1 MLPQWLRKRITGQI
15 LWEFPD
21 LGAVTLAVFVVF
33 LGIGTILPVL
43 TIYAQERGITVA
55 DIGIAT
61 SAWMLANFL
70 FQMPMGWLSDRVGRK
85 PLMLFGL
92 TLHIVITI
100 CYLGMDNAPLL
111 IVLRFFDGLGGAA
124 VWPAARAHV
133 MDHAPAER
141 RGQALGMMGAA
152 INGGIMIGPA
162 IGGFLGGISGFS
174 GPFWFG
180 AITGLFALGFVAWKV
195 KATPSSPK
203 VTELVT
209 VSAETAAAPA
219 RPLKWGAV
227 LPVFLMAA
235 GWGVAGSFFSVI
247 WNIWMHDIGASLDL
261 IGLSYTLFALPLLI
275 VGPWAGKLADRR
287 NRVALVLVPT
297 LIASSIY
304 LSYGFLTSIPI
315 ILALGLVEGAML
327 AFLNPAS
334 DSYFADIVPARLR
347 GRVQGITNSV
357 NTAVGFIT
365 AASLGIIYGINPT
378 WAFIA
383 VAAAT
388 ALPVIP
394 AALLMIPHEARLR
407 PGGRAPQPA
416 PQPESIP
423 DPVELTPTAA

>member
-1 MLPQWLRKRITGQI
+1 MLPQWLRKRITGHM
-15 LWEFPD
+15 LWEYPD
-21 LGAVTLAVFVVF
+21 LGAVVLAVFVVF

-43 TIYAQERGITVA
+43 TIYAQERGITTA
-55 DIGIAT
+55 DIGLAT

-92 TLHIVITI
+92 VLHIVITLA
-100 CYLGMDNAPLL
+100 YLRMDSAALL

-133 MDHAPAER
+133 MDHAPAAR

-162 IGGFLGGISGFS
+162 IGGFLGGVAGFN
-174 GPFWFG
+174 GPLWFG
-180 AITGLFALGFVAWKV
+180 AVTGLISFVFLAWKV
-195 KATPSSPK
+195 KDTGRGTRPVEDAAPVSEVVSATP
-203 VTELVT
+203 E
-209 VSAETAAAPA
+209 

-227 LPVFLMAA
+227 LPVFLTAA

-247 WNIWMHDIGASLDL
+247 WNIWMHDLGASLDL

-315 ILALGLVEGAML
+315 ILALGLLEGAML
-327 AFLNPAS
+327 AFLNPSS
-334 DSYFADIVPARLR
+334 DSYFADVVPARLR
-347 GRVQGITNSV
+347 GRVQGVTNSV
-357 NTAVGFIT
+357 NTAVGFL
-365 AASLGIIYGINPT
+365 AAAGLGIIYGINPT

-407 PGGRAPQPA
+407 PRGRAPQPEVT
-416 PQPESIP
+416 PEP
-423 DPVELTPTAA
+423 AELKPTAA

>member
-1 MLPQWLRKRITGQI
+1 MLPQWLRKRITGHL
-15 LWEFPD
+15 LWQFPD

-43 TIYAQERGITVA
+43 TIYAQERGITTG
-55 DIGIAT
+55 DIGLAT

-92 TLHIVITI
+92 ALHVVITI
-100 CYLGMDNAPLL
+100 AYLGMDNAPML

-133 MDHAPAER
+133 MDHAPPER
-141 RGQALGMMGAA
+141 RGQALGFVGAA

-162 IGGFLGGISGFS
+162 IGGFLGGVSGFS
-174 GPFWFG
+174 GPLWFG
-180 AITGLFALGFVAWKV
+180 AITGLLSLLFLAWKV
-195 KATPSSPK
+195 KDSRRTAPVAEAVP
-203 VTELVT
+203 
-209 VSAETAAAPA
+209 VSAEVAAGATE

-247 WNIWMHDIGASLDL
+247 WNIWMHDLGASLDL
-261 IGLSYTLFALPLLI
+261 IGLSYTLFALPLLV
-275 VGPWAGKLADRR
+275 VGPWAGKIADRR

-297 LIASSIY
+297 LVASAVY

-315 ILALGLVEGAML
+315 ILALGLLEGAML
-327 AFLNPAS
+327 AFLNPSS
-334 DSYFADIVPARLR
+334 DSYFADVVPARLR
-347 GRVQGITNSV
+347 GRMQGVTNSV
-357 NTAVGFIT
+357 NTSVGFL
-365 AASLGIIYGINPT
+365 AAVSLGVIYGVSPT
-378 WAFIA
+378 WAFIV

-394 AALLMIPHEARLR
+394 AAILMIPHEARLR
-407 PGGRAPQPA
+407 PRGRAPQPEA
-416 PQPESIP
+416 VP
-423 DPVELTPTAA
+423 DPAELTATAA

>member
-1 MLPQWLRKRITGQI
+1 MLPQWLRKRITGNI

-43 TIYAQERGITVA
+43 TIYAQERGITTA

-61 SAWMLANFL
+61 SAWMLVNFL
-70 FQMPMGWLSDRVGRK
+70 FQMPMGWLSDRIGRK

-92 TLHIVITI
+92 ALHIVITI
-100 CYLGMDNAPLL
+100 AYLGLDNAPML

-162 IGGFLGGISGFS
+162 IGGFLGGVSGFS

-180 AITGLFALGFVAWKV
+180 AITGLLSLLFLAWKV
-195 KATPSSPK
+195 KDTRRAPKVDEAVVVTADSAATPERERR
-203 VTELVT
+203 V
-209 VSAETAAAPA
+209 
-219 RPLKWGAV
+219 KWGAV

-235 GWGVAGSFFSVI
+235 GWGVAGSFFNVI
-247 WNIWMHDIGASLDL
+247 WNIWMHDLGASLDV
-261 IGLSYTLFALPLLI
+261 IGLSYTLFALPLLV
-275 VGPWAGKLADRR
+275 VGPWAGKVADRR
-287 NRVALVLVPT
+287 NRVLLVLVPT

-304 LSYGFLTSIPI
+304 LSYGFLTNIPI
-315 ILALGLVEGAML
+315 ILVLGVVEGAML
-327 AFLNPAS
+327 AFLTPSS
-334 DSYFADIVPARLR
+334 DSYFADVVPARLR
-347 GRVQGITNSV
+347 GRMQGVTNSV
-357 NTAVGFIT
+357 STAVGFIA
-365 AASLGIIYGINPT
+365 AASLGVIYGLSPT

-394 AALLMIPHEARLR
+394 AALLMNPHEARLR
-407 PGGRAPQPA
+407 PRGRAPQPEA
-416 PQPESIP
+416 AP
-423 DPVELTPTAA
+423 DPAELHATAA

>member
-1 MLPQWLRKRITGQI
+1 MLPQWLRKRITGHI
-15 LWEFPD
+15 LWQYPD

-43 TIYAQERGITVA
+43 TIYAQEKGITTA

-70 FQMPMGWLSDRVGRK
+70 FQMPMGWLSDRIGRK
-85 PLMLFGL
+85 PLMIFGL
-92 TLHIVITI
+92 VLHIGITLA
-100 CYLGMDNAPLL
+100 YLGMDNAPML

-162 IGGFLGGISGFS
+162 IGGFLGGVSGFN
-174 GPFWFG
+174 GPLWFG
-180 AITGLFALGFVAWKV
+180 AITGLLSLVYLGWKV
-195 KATPSSPK
+195 KNTRRTTTTEEAVPVSP
-203 VTELVT
+203 E
-209 VSAETAAAPA
+209 VSAAPE

-227 LPVFLMAA
+227 LPVFLTAA

-247 WNIWMHDIGASLDL
+247 WNIWMHDLGASLDL
-261 IGLSYTLFALPLLI
+261 IGLSYTLFALPLLV
-275 VGPWAGKLADRR
+275 VGPWAGKVADRR
-287 NRVALVLVPT
+287 NRVALILVPT

-315 ILALGLVEGAML
+315 ILALGVIEGAML
-327 AFLNPAS
+327 AFLSPSS
-334 DSYFADIVPARLR
+334 DSYFADVVPARLR
-347 GRVQGITNSV
+347 GRMQGVTNSV
-357 NTAVGFIT
+357 NTAVGFL
-365 AASLGIIYGINPT
+365 AAAGLGAVYGLNPT

-407 PGGRAPQPA
+407 PRNRASQ
-416 PQPESIP
+416 PQPEP
-423 DPVELTPTAA
+423 VADPIELKPTTA